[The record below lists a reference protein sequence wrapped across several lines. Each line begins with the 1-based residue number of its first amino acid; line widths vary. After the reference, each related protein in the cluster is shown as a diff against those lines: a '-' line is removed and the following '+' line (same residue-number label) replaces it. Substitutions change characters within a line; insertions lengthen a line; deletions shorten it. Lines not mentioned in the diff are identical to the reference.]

1 MSDISHVT
9 VDGSVYDLKDAV
21 ARALGGPGNPLR
33 LPLLVERNGVKY
45 SCDIADDADGIDW
58 VLSRSDAPRPAAKL
72 PLFLT
77 DGERLYRAD
86 ISDDADGIDWN
97 ITKIQ

>member
-1 MSDISHVT
+1 MSDISHIT
-9 VDGSVYDLKDAV
+9 VDGAVYDLKDAV
-21 ARALGGPGNPLR
+21 ARTLGGPGNPLR

-58 VLSRSDAPRPAAKL
+58 VIARSDSPRRAAKL

-86 ISDDADGIDWN
+86 IIDDAQGIDWQL
-97 ITKIQ
+97 TKVE

>member
-1 MSDISHVT
+1 MSEISHFSI
-9 VDGSVYDLKDAV
+9 DGEDYDLKDAV
-21 ARALGGPGNPLR
+21 ARSLGGPGNPLR
-33 LPLLVERNGVKY
+33 LPLLVEKNGVKY